1 LPLRIA
7 SAIEIR
13 ARVSATI
20 PTARMLVAG
29 VAGVVVI
36 DAVIVI
42 SRAVRAEITESVG
55 IQAIWRRK
63 RMKRVI

>member
-1 LPLRIA
+1 MPLRIA
-7 SAIEIR
+7 SAIEVR
-13 ARVSATI
+13 ASVRATI

-42 SRAVRAEITESVG
+42 SRASEAEITERVDG
-55 IQAIWRRK
+55 HEIWRRK